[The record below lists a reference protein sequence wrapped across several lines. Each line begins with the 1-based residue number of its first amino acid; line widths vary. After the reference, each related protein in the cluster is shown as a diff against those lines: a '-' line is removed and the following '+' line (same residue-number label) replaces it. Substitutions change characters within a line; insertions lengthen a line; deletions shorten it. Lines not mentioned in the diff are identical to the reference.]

1 LYAERC
7 VLVGHYVIFVL
18 WIDGLEVR
26 WDVDVFR
33 GELGGGGICEGLEEV
48 GVV

>member
-1 LYAERC
+1 LYAESR

-26 WDVDVFR
+26 RDVDVFR
-33 GELGGGGICEGLEEV
+33 RELGGGGICEGLEEV